1 LLTYA
6 NSFPIKKTMKLRQL
20 GRSNLNVSPVAL
32 GTMTFGAQTDEPT
45 ARSMIDLCLER
56 GVNFLD
62 TANVY
67 NSGTT
72 EEILGRI
79 LSGRRDRFVLASK
92 VGIKNDQLL
101 PEAGL
106 SRASILTA
114 IDNSLRRLKTN
125 YIDLYYLHQPDYT
138 VPLEETLAVMDEL
151 LRAGKVRVVGVS
163 NYASWQVCK
172 MLWLADRNGWQRIEA
187 VQPMYNLIARG
198 IEQELIPACA
208 EFQVGIVP
216 YNPLAGGLLTG
227 KHQQQAPIPGT
238 RFDRM
243 PFYRDRYW
251 NAVNFEA
258 VQRLSEIAQ
267 SAGRSLTRLS
277 LTWLLQ
283 QPQVTSVIL
292 GASRLEHLK
301 DNLAA
306 LDEQPLSAETL
317 AACDEVW
324 ASLRGVTPKYNR

>member
-1 LLTYA
+1 
-6 NSFPIKKTMKLRQL
+6 MKLRQL

-67 NSGTT
+67 NGGTT

-172 MLWLADRNGWQRIEA
+172 MLWLAERNGWQRIEA

>member
-1 LLTYA
+1 
-6 NSFPIKKTMKLRQL
+6 MKLRQL

-67 NSGTT
+67 NGGTT

-101 PEAGL
+101 PESGL
-106 SRASILTA
+106 SRNAILTA

-125 YIDLYYLHQPDYT
+125 YLDLYYLHQPDYT
-138 VPLEETLAVMDEL
+138 VPLEESLAVMDEL
-151 LRAGKVRVVGVS
+151 VRAGKIRAVGVS
-163 NYASWQVCK
+163 NYASWQVCR
-172 MLWLADRNGWQRIEA
+172 MLWLAERNGWQRIEA

-277 LTWLLQ
+277 LTWLLE

>member
-1 LLTYA
+1 
-6 NSFPIKKTMKLRQL
+6 MKLRPL
-20 GRSNLNVSPVAL
+20 GRSSLSVSPVAL
-32 GTMTFGAQTDEPT
+32 GTMTFGAQADEPT

-67 NSGTT
+67 NGGAT

-79 LSGRRDRFVLASK
+79 LAGRRERFVLASK
-92 VGIKNDQLL
+92 VGIKNEQL
-101 PEAGL
+101 PTEAGL
-106 SRASILTA
+106 SRQAIFTA
-114 IDNSLRRLKTN
+114 IENSLRRLKTD
-125 YIDLYYLHQPDYT
+125 YLDLYYLHQPDYT
-138 VPLEETLAVMDEL
+138 VPLEQTLAIMDEL
-151 LRAGKVRVVGVS
+151 VRAGKVRVVGVS
-163 NYASWQVCK
+163 NYASWQVCR
-172 MLWLADRNGWQRIEA
+172 MLWLAEKNGWQRLEA
-187 VQPMYNLIARG
+187 VQPMYNLVARG
-198 IEQELIPACA
+198 IEQELLPACA
-208 EFQVGIVP
+208 EFQVGVVP

-227 KHQQQAPIPGT
+227 KHQPQAPIPGT

-251 NAVNFEA
+251 NDANFEA
-258 VQRLSEIAQ
+258 VQRLSEVAQ

-277 LTWLLQ
+277 LNWLFQ

-292 GASRLEHLK
+292 GASRLEHLR
-301 DNLAA
+301 DNLGA
-306 LDEQPLSAETL
+306 LDDSPLAPDVL